1 MICGDCFYIW
11 QSKDWPDWQ
20 FDLAAVA
27 GPLAE
32 VSLLQG
38 RLLGRLAGVGL
49 SLQKQAD
56 LEILTNEVVKSC
68 EIEGVR
74 LDIQSVRSSIAL
86 KLGVDIGALAP
97 SDKYTDGVVDMVL
110 DATSNYME
118 ALTLERLLGWHR
130 ALFPSGYSGMF
141 KITVGAFR
149 KDVTGPMQV
158 VSGPVGRQRVHFE
171 APPAERLEVEIQQFL
186 DWVNSEQGLHP
197 LIKAG
202 LGHLWFV
209 TLHPF
214 EDGNGRIARA
224 IGDMLLARADN
235 SPHRFYSLS
244 SQIQRERKSYY
255 DILES
260 TQKGS
265 MDVTNWLF
273 WFLDTLNKAIAG
285 AFADL
290 ESVLTKARF
299 WQHWALVSPRLNAR
313 QIKML
318 NMLLEGFK
326 GKLTTSKWA
335 IINKCSQDTAL
346 RDINDLVSL
355 GILQIS
361 KEKGRSTSYLLAE
374 LP

>member
-49 SLQKQAD
+49 GLQKQAD
-56 LEILTNEVVKSC
+56 LEILTNEVVKSS

-158 VSGPVGRQRVHFE
+158 VSGPVGRQ
-171 APPAERLEVEIQQFL
+171 
-186 DWVNSEQGLHP
+186 S
-197 LIKAG
+197 
-202 LGHLWFV
+202 
-209 TLHPF
+209 
-214 EDGNGRIARA
+214 
-224 IGDMLLARADN
+224 
-235 SPHRFYSLS
+235 
-244 SQIQRERKSYY
+244 
-255 DILES
+255 
-260 TQKGS
+260 
-265 MDVTNWLF
+265 
-273 WFLDTLNKAIAG
+273 
-285 AFADL
+285 AF
-290 ESVLTKARF
+290 
-299 WQHWALVSPRLNAR
+299 
-313 QIKML
+313 
-318 NMLLEGFK
+318 
-326 GKLTTSKWA
+326 
-335 IINKCSQDTAL
+335 
-346 RDINDLVSL
+346 
-355 GILQIS
+355 
-361 KEKGRSTSYLLAE
+361 
-374 LP
+374 

>member
-27 GPLAE
+27 
-32 VSLLQG
+32 
-38 RLLGRLAGVGL
+38 GL

-171 APPAERLEVEIQQFL
+171 APPAERLEAEIQQFL
-186 DWVNSEQGLHP
+186 EWVNSEQGLHP

-273 WFLDTLNKAIAG
+273 WFFDTLTKAIAG
-285 AFADL
+285 AFNDL

-299 WQHWALVSPRLNAR
+299 WQHWALVSPRLNER

-346 RDINDLVSL
+346 RDINDLISL

>member
-1 MICGDCFYIW
+1 M
-11 QSKDWPDWQ
+11 
-20 FDLAAVA
+20 
-27 GPLAE
+27 
-32 VSLLQG
+32 
-38 RLLGRLAGVGL
+38 
-49 SLQKQAD
+49 
-56 LEILTNEVVKSC
+56 
-68 EIEGVR
+68 
-74 LDIQSVRSSIAL
+74 
-86 KLGVDIGALAP
+86 
-97 SDKYTDGVVDMVL
+97 
-110 DATSNYME
+110 
-118 ALTLERLLGWHR
+118 
-130 ALFPSGYSGMF
+130 
-141 KITVGAFR
+141 
-149 KDVTGPMQV
+149 
-158 VSGPVGRQRVHFE
+158 
-171 APPAERLEVEIQQFL
+171 
-186 DWVNSEQGLHP
+186 
-197 LIKAG
+197 
-202 LGHLWFV
+202 

-273 WFLDTLNKAIAG
+273 WFFDTLTKAIAG
-285 AFADL
+285 AFNDL

-299 WQHWALVSPRLNAR
+299 WQHWALVSPRLNER